1 MKRRI
6 LVIDDDPDITK
17 FFRIALESHGDMVDV
32 AANGKEAL
40 SRMVESRPDI
50 IFLDLMLPELNGFE
64 IVEALCSTGAPRPR
78 IFVMTA
84 KHLTARERAYLEE
97 HVEMIIQKGPDDLS
111 EVLDRVMQSLDNK

>member
-1 MKRRI
+1 MNRRI

-17 FFRIALESHGDMVDV
+17 FFRIALENHGDAVDV
-32 AANGKEAL
+32 AASGTEAL
-40 SRMVESRPDI
+40 SRMVESPPDI

-64 IVEALCSTGAPRPR
+64 IVEALSPAGGPRPR

-84 KHLTARERAYLEE
+84 KHLTPRERAYLEQ

-111 EVLDRVMQSLDNK
+111 EVLERIMQDLDAK